1 MRYLGIDYGN
11 KKVGLAFGD
20 SETGVAVPLE
30 VVQNEGPD
38 QLIQFITERLR
49 NEQIDQVVVGVPLP
63 TAEGPGSEKLEK
75 TQQFIEKLQSQVS
88 MPIHEED
95 ERYSTAEA
103 LRLQREYGATAEDD
117 ALAAMLILQAFL
129 DQQ

>member
-63 TAEGPGSEKLEK
+63 TAEGPGSEQLEK

>member
-30 VVQNEGPD
+30 VVQNSEG
-38 QLIQFITERLR
+38 LIKDLMARIES
-49 NEQIDQVVVGVPLP
+49 EQIDQIVVGVPLP
-63 TAEGPGSEKLEK
+63 TTEGPGSEQLEK
-75 TQQFIEKLQSQVS
+75 TQQFIKKLRSQVS
-88 MPIHEED
+88 IPIHEED

-103 LRLQREYGATAEDD
+103 LRLQREHGATAEDD